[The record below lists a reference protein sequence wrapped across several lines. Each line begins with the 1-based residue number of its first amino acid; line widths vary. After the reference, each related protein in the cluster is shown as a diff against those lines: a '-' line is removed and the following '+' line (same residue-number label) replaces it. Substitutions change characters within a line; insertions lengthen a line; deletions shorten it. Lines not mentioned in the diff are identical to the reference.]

1 MYTILRMF
9 IIFILLNIFMPI
21 NSVGAILNEAKFEN
35 ISIDEGLSNENV
47 TSIFQDSRGYMWIGT
62 KDGLNRYDGQIIK
75 IYNCNAKNE
84 NTLSSTYIMDIEEDI
99 YGNIWIDTDDGLDFL
114 MADTGVIV
122 RMKDRKDKYNLGEL
136 SITSLIKS
144 KYDENIMWVGTE
156 NGLMKIDVRN
166 NSIQAFYHDPNDLN
180 SLTNSSITC
189 LEEGENILW
198 VGTKQ
203 GLNIIDKED
212 IKLDEPMKK
221 HISFRVGGP
230 ADILVKPRTEE
241 QIAKVVKLLKEEN
254 VPYIVIGNGSNLLV
268 KDGGV
273 RGVVIEISDNFND
286 FNIDGNIVNIQS
298 GALLS
303 FVGKAVLRAELK
315 GFEFAAG
322 IPGTLGGALAMNA
335 GAYGGEMKDIVKS
348 VRLMDTDG
356 NILDFTNEQM
366 EFSYRRSILSRT
378 DYIVL
383 SAQIELENGSYDEI
397 KATMADFT
405 QRRVTKQPLSL
416 PSAGS
421 TFKRP
426 EGHFAAKLID
436 DSGLRG
442 LTLRGAQVSEK
453 HCGFVV
459 NLGNAKAKDILDL
472 MYIVK
477 STVKAKYGITLEE
490 EVKILGED

>member
-1 MYTILRMF
+1 MDKKY
-9 IIFILLNIFMPI
+9 
-21 NSVGAILNEAKFEN
+21 
-35 ISIDEGLSNENV
+35 
-47 TSIFQDSRGYMWIGT
+47 
-62 KDGLNRYDGQIIK
+62 
-75 IYNCNAKNE
+75 IYE
-84 NTLSSTYIMDIEEDI
+84 
-99 YGNIWIDTDDGLDFL
+99 
-114 MADTGVIV
+114 
-122 RMKDRKDKYNLGEL
+122 
-136 SITSLIKS
+136 
-144 KYDENIMWVGTE
+144 
-156 NGLMKIDVRN
+156 
-166 NSIQAFYHDPNDLN
+166 
-180 SLTNSSITC
+180 C
-189 LEEGENILW
+189 L
-198 VGTKQ
+198 
-203 GLNIIDKED
+203 LNIIDKED

-241 QIAKVVKLLKEEN
+241 QLSKVIRLLKEEN

-268 KDGGV
+268 KDGGI
-273 RGVVIEISDNFND
+273 RGVVIEISNNFND

-348 VRLMDTDG
+348 VRLMDEDG

-366 EFSYRRSILSRT
+366 EFSYRRSILSREN
-378 DYIVL
+378 YIVL
-383 SAQIELENGSYDEI
+383 SAQVELEKGNYDDI
-397 KATMADFT
+397 KATMMDYT

-426 EGHFAAKLID
+426 EGYLAAKLID
-436 DSGLRG
+436 DCGLKG
-442 LTLRGAQVSEK
+442 LTLRDAQVSEK

-459 NLGNAKAKDILDL
+459 NLGNATAKDILDL

-477 STVKAKYGITLEE
+477 STVKSKFGITLEE

>member
-1 MYTILRMF
+1 MNKQY
-9 IIFILLNIFMPI
+9 
-21 NSVGAILNEAKFEN
+21 
-35 ISIDEGLSNENV
+35 
-47 TSIFQDSRGYMWIGT
+47 
-62 KDGLNRYDGQIIK
+62 
-75 IYNCNAKNE
+75 IYE
-84 NTLSSTYIMDIEEDI
+84 
-99 YGNIWIDTDDGLDFL
+99 
-114 MADTGVIV
+114 
-122 RMKDRKDKYNLGEL
+122 
-136 SITSLIKS
+136 
-144 KYDENIMWVGTE
+144 
-156 NGLMKIDVRN
+156 
-166 NSIQAFYHDPNDLN
+166 
-180 SLTNSSITC
+180 C
-189 LEEGENILW
+189 L
-198 VGTKQ
+198 
-203 GLNIIDKED
+203 LNIIDKDD

-241 QIAKVVKLLKEEN
+241 QIAKVIKLLKDEE
-254 VPYIVIGNGSNLLV
+254 VPYLVIGNGSNLLI
-268 KDGGV
+268 KDGGI
-273 RGVVIEISDNFND
+273 RGVVIEISNNFSD
-286 FNIDGNIVNIQS
+286 FTIEENMVNIQA

-348 VRLMDTDG
+348 VRLVDTDG
-356 NILDFTNEQM
+356 NIFDFTNEQM
-366 EFSYRRSILSRT
+366 QFAYRRSILSNT

-383 SAQIELENGSYDEI
+383 SAEIELEKGNYDDI

-436 DSGLRG
+436 DCGLRG

-459 NLGNAKAKDILDL
+459 NLGNATAKDLLDL
-472 MYIVK
+472 MYVVK
-477 STVKAKYGITLEE
+477 STVKSKFGVTLEE

>member
-1 MYTILRMF
+1 
-9 IIFILLNIFMPI
+9 
-21 NSVGAILNEAKFEN
+21 
-35 ISIDEGLSNENV
+35 
-47 TSIFQDSRGYMWIGT
+47 
-62 KDGLNRYDGQIIK
+62 
-75 IYNCNAKNE
+75 
-84 NTLSSTYIMDIEEDI
+84 
-99 YGNIWIDTDDGLDFL
+99 
-114 MADTGVIV
+114 
-122 RMKDRKDKYNLGEL
+122 
-136 SITSLIKS
+136 
-144 KYDENIMWVGTE
+144 
-156 NGLMKIDVRN
+156 
-166 NSIQAFYHDPNDLN
+166 
-180 SLTNSSITC
+180 
-189 LEEGENILW
+189 
-198 VGTKQ
+198 
-203 GLNIIDKED
+203 
-212 IKLDEPMKK
+212 
-221 HISFRVGGP
+221 
-230 ADILVKPRTEE
+230 
-241 QIAKVVKLLKEEN
+241 
-254 VPYIVIGNGSNLLV
+254 
-268 KDGGV
+268 
-273 RGVVIEISDNFND
+273 
-286 FNIDGNIVNIQS
+286 
-298 GALLS
+298 
-303 FVGKAVLRAELK
+303 
-315 GFEFAAG
+315 
-322 IPGTLGGALAMNA
+322 MNA

-416 PSAGS
+416 PRAGS